1 MNQRRAGGSPGDT
14 DDMKRT
20 ALSTAILLAT
30 TPLLADT
37 PDSNAEAHTLDVVQV
52 TAARVAQTVDETLSS
67 VTVIGREEIERLQP
81 QQFTDLLEG
90 RAGIETSQNSAFGK
104 TTSVYTRGTSS
115 DHTLLLIDGVRMGS
129 ATSGGASWQFLPPEE
144 IERVE
149 VVRGP
154 RTSIYGSDA
163 IGGVVQVFTREG
175 QKGPPRVNAFVGG
188 GSFNTWETGVG
199 VAGGT
204 ENTNYSFSLS
214 HFETDGI
221 NVQDDVGDDDR
232 DGYDNT
238 SLATK
243 VTHRL
248 DNGIEVF
255 GNVLYSEGES
265 EFDST
270 EGDDYTDFVHAA
282 FRAGFRIPVNNRWD
296 TELSVAHARD
306 ENDRYVDGEFTSR
319 YDTKRDS
326 IDWLNEIVLS
336 DQLFLTAGVDARE
349 DRIQVD
355 DPGLGFGTDEYEETS
370 RYNIGGFGVLQADLG
385 RHTLEG
391 SLRYDDNEQ
400 FGSKTTG
407 QVAWGFQVAEA
418 WRLRASYGTAFKAP
432 TFNELYHPDIG
443 FFRGNPDLDPEE
455 SETFE
460 IGARYSAGSGYLDLS
475 AFETR
480 VENLIA
486 GFAPP
491 ENVEEARI
499 RGVEVDG
506 RYEFG
511 QWLSG
516 ASLTLLDA
524 RDRETGNELQRRS
537 PITARMDLDRK
548 FQRFSMGGSV
558 IAKSRSYND
567 ANNDERLSGYGLL
580 NLRASYQI
588 APEWQIQATVNNVF
602 DKDYETA
609 GGYNQPGRAAFVK
622 LRYQQR

>member
-1 MNQRRAGGSPGDT
+1 
-14 DDMKRT
+14 MKRT

-30 TPLLADT
+30 TPVLAET
-37 PDSNAEAHTLDVVQV
+37 PDADSEAHTLDVVQV

-67 VTVIGREEIERLQP
+67 VTVIDREEIERLQP

-129 ATSGGASWQFLPPEE
+129 ATLGGASWQFLPPEE

-175 QKGPPRVNAFVGG
+175 RKGPPRVNAFVGG

-204 ENTNYSFSLS
+204 ENTNYSFSVS

-232 DGYDNT
+232 NGYDNT

-255 GNVLYSEGES
+255 GNILYSEGES

-270 EGDDYTDFVHAA
+270 EGRDYTDYIHTAI
-282 FRAGFRIPVNNRWD
+282 RAGFRSPITARWE
-296 TELSVAHARD
+296 TEVSVAHSRD
-306 ENDRYVDGEFTSR
+306 ENDRFTDGRFSSR

-326 IDWLNEIVLS
+326 IDWLNEIELS
-336 DQLFLTAGVDARE
+336 DHLFLTAGLDARE
-349 DRIQVD
+349 DRISVD
-355 DPGLGFGTDEYEETS
+355 DRFLQLFGPGEFEETS
-370 RYNIGGFGVLQADLG
+370 RYNVGGFGLLQAEFGQHLV
-385 RHTLEG
+385 EG
-391 SLRYDDNEQ
+391 SLRRDANEQ
-400 FGSKTTG
+400 FGDNTTG
-407 QVAWGFQVAEA
+407 QIAWGMRATDTI
-418 WRLRASYGTAFKAP
+418 RLRASYGTAFKAP
-432 TFNELYHPDIG
+432 TFNDLYHPDTTFPDG
-443 FFRGNPDLDPEE
+443 FRFRGNPDLQPEE
-455 SETFE
+455 SETAE
-460 IGARYSAGSGYLDLS
+460 VGARYSVDRTYFDVAI
-475 AFETR
+475 FETR
-480 VENLIA
+480 VDNLIA
-486 GFAPP
+486 GFDPP

-499 RGVEVDG
+499 RGLEMEMG
-506 RYEFG
+506 YQTSLWTSR
-511 QWLSG
+511 

-524 RDRETGNELQRRS
+524 EDRETGNELQRRS
-537 PITARMDLDRK
+537 PATGRFDLDRQ
-548 FQRFSMGGSV
+548 FQHLSLGGSV

-609 GGYNQPGRAAFVK
+609 RGYNQPGRAAFVK